1 MSDWDPEEL
10 RSLRSFFLEE
20 AQEHLESIER
30 ALAALLADPTER
42 ESLAEFLRKLHTLKG
57 SAGSV
62 QLDALAGRAHRLE
75 DRVVAMLG
83 NPDPVAADELGELEE
98 AVARLRADL
107 DDLQSALAAPAVGT
121 ADARHGDRRAG
132 DRRAAPRADR
142 RSRPDGDPQTLRVDV
157 LRVDELMDAASE
169 LVFDRTRTARR
180 VQELEG
186 CVRDLRKVR
195 AQLSNYVGSLEG
207 STALSASE
215 AAVRAAELASELSD
229 TVAQLSQVT
238 QGALE
243 DSENLTRTSATLQE
257 QIRRIRM
264 MEVGRLFRRFDQPL
278 ADLARREGKRVQL
291 RTVGEETEIDKA
303 VVERIAE
310 PLLHL
315 VRNAVAHGV
324 EDSAERVRL
333 GKPPAATVTVS
344 ARHQGDAVEIAV
356 EDDGRGVDL
365 EAVRRVWAKARRL
378 SPEVAERLTEH
389 DLLEALFAPQF
400 STRDVADDVAGRG
413 VGLDAVREAISKLA
427 GAVTIRSRR
436 GEGTRFVVRLPLS
449 TAVQQALLFK
459 VGGQAYAVPAARVE
473 EAVQITPDDLHR
485 HTNGSDLV
493 VLRATDGTTRE
504 LPVVRLGALLGAPP
518 PPGVTKRTALV
529 LTASAGGR
537 FAITCDKVIGTRE
550 IVVRAL
556 GPLLSALPLFAGAT
570 ISGAGKVQLIL
581 DVEHLAIEAARGVRA
596 TRPTHT
602 AGPRRV
608 LVVDDSRA
616 VREATSLI
624 LLSGG
629 YAVESV
635 SDGWDAWELLQDRPF
650 DLLVTDLEMP
660 RLDGHELIS
669 RVRRAPELASMPIL
683 VVSSRNAETM
693 RHRIL
698 TAGAN
703 GFVSKP
709 VRKKALL
716 DGVEALLDEPA
727 LPE

>member
-1 MSDWDPEEL
+1 MSDWDPEDL
-10 RSLRSFFLEE
+10 RNLRSFFLEE
-20 AQEHLESIER
+20 ARDHLESIER
-30 ALAALLADPTER
+30 ALAALLADPSER
-42 ESLAEFLRKLHTLKG
+42 ESLAELLRKLHTLKG

-83 NPDPVAADELGELEE
+83 NPAPVAADELGELEE
-98 AVARLRADL
+98 AVSRLRTDL
-107 DDLQSALAAPAVGT
+107 GELERAVSAPTVPPVDD
-121 ADARHGDRRAG
+121 RRGDR
-132 DRRAAPRADR
+132 DRRHTDR
-142 RSRPDGDPQTLRVDV
+142 RGERRDGRDRSDNDPQTLRVDV
-157 LRVDELMDAASE
+157 RRVDELMDAASE
-169 LVFDRTRTARR
+169 LVFDRTRAARR

-186 CVRDLRKVR
+186 CVRDLRKLR
-195 AQLSNYVGSLEG
+195 TQLSGFVTTLENAA
-207 STALSASE
+207 TVDE
-215 AAVRAAELASELSD
+215 AAVRSAELAAELSD
-229 TVAQLSQVT
+229 AVAQLSQVT
-238 QGALE
+238 QGAVE
-243 DSENLTRTSATLQE
+243 DAEALQRTSATLQE
-257 QIRRIRM
+257 QIRRVRM

-291 RTVGEETEIDKA
+291 RTVGEDTEIDKA

-324 EDSAERVRL
+324 EDSGERVRL
-333 GKPPAATVTVS
+333 GKSPTATVTVS

-356 EDDGRGVDL
+356 EDDGGGVDL
-365 EAVRRVWAKARRL
+365 DAVRRVWAKARKL
-378 SPEVAERLTEH
+378 DHEAAQRLTEEQ
-389 DLLEALFAPQF
+389 LLEALFAPQF

-413 VGLDAVREAISKLA
+413 VGLDAVREAITRLD
-427 GAVTIRSRR
+427 GVVYIRSRR

-473 EAVQITPDDLHR
+473 EAVQITPDDLR
-485 HTNGSDLV
+485 RQTDGCDLV
-493 VLRATDGTTRE
+493 VLRAADGSSRE
-504 LPVVRLGALLGAPP
+504 IPVVRLGALLGAPP
-518 PPGVTKRTALV
+518 PPGVSKRTALV
-529 LTASAGGR
+529 LTASTGGR
-537 FAITCDKVIGTRE
+537 FAITCDKVVGTRE

-556 GPLLSALPLFAGAT
+556 GPLLSPLPLFAGAT

-581 DVEHLAIEAARGVRA
+581 DVEHLAVEAARGVRA

-602 AGPRRV
+602 SGPRRV

-624 LLSGG
+624 LLGAG
-629 YAVESV
+629 YAVDIV

-660 RLDGHELIS
+660 RLDGHELIA
-669 RVRRAPELASMPIL
+669 RVRRAPELVNLPIL
-683 VVSSRNAETM
+683 VVSSRNADTM

-709 VRKKALL
+709 VRKKSLL
-716 DGVEALLDEPA
+716 EGVAALLDEPVLA
-727 LPE
+727 